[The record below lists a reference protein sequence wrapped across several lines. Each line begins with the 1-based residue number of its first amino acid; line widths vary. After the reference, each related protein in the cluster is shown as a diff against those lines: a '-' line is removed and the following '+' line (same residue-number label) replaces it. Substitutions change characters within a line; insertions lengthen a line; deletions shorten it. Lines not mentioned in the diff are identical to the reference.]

1 MCAEFQLCVT
11 NTIFNHKLEHKTT
24 WTSPDGVTKNLI
36 DYIMVNRARRSSILD
51 TRVFRGCRVPSD
63 HKLVVA
69 KIRIK
74 LKAHQRPQTNRKYDV
89 DRLRCDEVC
98 EHYKIAVGGRFAA
111 LEEREDMNGEEMWNN
126 MKMATNATAEEV
138 IGYKKKHH
146 KPWITER
153 SRVLS
158 EKQKQV
164 RIEIDDEGDAER
176 RADLRAERRDA
187 IHQMHRSMKD
197 DENKF
202 WEEKVKE
209 LEEAGRRGESHGMFA
224 AVNFIKKTS
233 GGGQFNNSTGI
244 RDENGNVVNNEKE
257 KMEVF
262 TGYFEKLYNPAV
274 HADRTLLNEYET
286 EVYQAERREEDQIS
300 EMEVELAMKSL
311 KNRKAAGICKI
322 PPELL
327 KHGGAEVTRGLT
339 RLFNKIMEEEN
350 VPSDWKKAIIVP
362 IFKNKGSKQDC
373 GNYRGISLISVPSKV
388 FMRVL
393 LNRIKP
399 NIEQKLREEQAGFR
413 GGRSTVDQ
421 IFAMRQV
428 MEKRWEYALPV
439 YCAFIDLEKAYDSV
453 WREGMW
459 KIAEHY
465 GISEKIVELL
475 RNWYV
480 DVSSC
485 VRMDGGEGEWFPV
498 TTGLR
503 QGCVM
508 SPSLFNVYMDA
519 MMRKVTDDG
528 VDGGVRVG
536 RERVMDLDF
545 ADDVALLADTWLV
558 LVGLVVRMEEVTQR
572 FGINISVKKSEVMC
586 IGRGAENLN
595 VEDLE
600 FRGQTMK
607 QVEEFIYL
615 GSTITSDGKFVRDME
630 RRKAGATRAFGVL
643 RRRVWGRRE
652 ISLKVKMKIFNAVVL
667 PVLLYGAT
675 AWALTQTE
683 EKKLDAFEMRML
695 RSILGVRWDD
705 FERNVDIRERLCQPP
720 VAIKLRKARL
730 QWFGHVERMGEDRQV
745 KRIME
750 AEMVGRRPVG
760 RPRTRWKGVLQRDLQ
775 NVGLTLEEAAAETQ
789 DRERW
794 RTIVLASCH
803 YNVAG
808 S

>member
-1 MCAEFQLCVT
+1 
-11 NTIFNHKLEHKTT
+11 
-24 WTSPDGVTKNLI
+24 
-36 DYIMVNRARRSSILD
+36 
-51 TRVFRGCRVPSD
+51 
-63 HKLVVA
+63 
-69 KIRIK
+69 
-74 LKAHQRPQTNRKYDV
+74 
-89 DRLRCDEVC
+89 
-98 EHYKIAVGGRFAA
+98 
-111 LEEREDMNGEEMWNN
+111 
-126 MKMATNATAEEV
+126 
-138 IGYKKKHH
+138 
-146 KPWITER
+146 
-153 SRVLS
+153 
-158 EKQKQV
+158 
-164 RIEIDDEGDAER
+164 
-176 RADLRAERRDA
+176 
-187 IHQMHRSMKD
+187 
-197 DENKF
+197 
-202 WEEKVKE
+202 
-209 LEEAGRRGESHGMFA
+209 
-224 AVNFIKKTS
+224 
-233 GGGQFNNSTGI
+233 
-244 RDENGNVVNNEKE
+244 
-257 KMEVF
+257 
-262 TGYFEKLYNPAV
+262 
-274 HADRTLLNEYET
+274 
-286 EVYQAERREEDQIS
+286 
-300 EMEVELAMKSL
+300 
-311 KNRKAAGICKI
+311 
-322 PPELL
+322 
-327 KHGGAEVTRGLT
+327 
-339 RLFNKIMEEEN
+339 MEEEN

-362 IFKNKGSKQDC
+362 IFKNKGSNQDC
-373 GNYRGISLISVPSKV
+373 GNYKGISLISVPSKV

-453 WREGMW
+453 LREGMW

-465 GISEKIVELL
+465 GISEKIMELL

-615 GSTITSDGKFVRDME
+615 GSTVTSDGKFVRYME

-675 AWALTQTE
+675 AWALTQAE

-695 RSILGVRWDD
+695 RSILGVRWND
-705 FERNVDIRERLCQPP
+705 FERNVDIRDRLCQPP

-730 QWFGHVERMGEDRQV
+730 
-745 KRIME
+745 
-750 AEMVGRRPVG
+750 
-760 RPRTRWKGVLQRDLQ
+760 
-775 NVGLTLEEAAAETQ
+775 
-789 DRERW
+789 
-794 RTIVLASCH
+794 
-803 YNVAG
+803 
-808 S
+808 